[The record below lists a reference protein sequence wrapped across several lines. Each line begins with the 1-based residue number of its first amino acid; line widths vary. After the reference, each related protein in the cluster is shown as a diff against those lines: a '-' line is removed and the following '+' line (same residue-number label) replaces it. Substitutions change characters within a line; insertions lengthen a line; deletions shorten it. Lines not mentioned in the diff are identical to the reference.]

1 MAIVRIMALTMLA
14 CLCATSVHADPTL
27 WKKLYEPDHFAIMR
41 HAEAPGTG
49 DPENF
54 NVDDCT
60 TQRNLSISGREQAK
74 IIGDHIRANGIK
86 DAMVYTSQWCRCVD
100 TAELMEIGLV
110 QKLPA
115 LNSFYQ
121 RYQNKEKNLAVL
133 RQFLSDSRDNA
144 SPIMLVT
151 HQVTISALTD
161 QYTRQGEIVIFKHLG
176 GDTLEIIGSIAPR

>member
-1 MAIVRIMALTMLA
+1 MAITRILVLTVLA
-14 CLCATSVHADPTL
+14 CLCATSVNADPAL
-27 WKKLYEPDHFAIMR
+27 WNTLYEPDHFAIMR

-60 TQRNLSISGREQAK
+60 TQRNLSTSGREQAK
-74 IIGDHIRANGIK
+74 VIGERARANGIK
-86 DAMVYTSQWCRCVD
+86 DAKVYTSQWCRCVD
-100 TAELMEIGLV
+100 TAELMNIGHV
-110 QKLPA
+110 QELPA

-121 RYQNKEKNLAVL
+121 RYQNKKKNLAAL
-133 RQFLSDSRDNA
+133 RQFLADNRDNS
-144 SPIMLVT
+144 SPIILVT

-176 GDTLEIIGSIAPR
+176 GDKLEIIGSISPR